1 MGNSSFFS
9 RLSAMFISALLFISN
24 FLFPG
29 SDWIADRINDASFF
43 VDTANTGAVMSNKV
57 SNFNS
62 WSSDGIP
69 TQTAYVNADPMQFV
83 EYIQLMQSTGGSVE
97 RDLFQDPL
105 NRNVLDDY
113 DFSKLITACHNVLAL
128 GAKPHIKTGNV
139 PLKLTTNPKI
149 GVFGVNVYPPDDYN
163 QYYTY
168 IAAVAGALV
177 DEFGLAEVQTWR
189 FGVLTEF
196 ENSDW
201 FMARSGNAQDS
212 FVAYCKLY
220 DYTLAAL
227 KSVLGAEV
235 IIGAHAMAVS
245 EGLWDE
251 CKFIEH
257 CATGTNWVTG
267 ETGSRIC
274 FLTASYYDSSPTKL
288 RDNNV
293 ADVVNALRA
302 KAESVGLSGL
312 LYGVDEGRIYGSA
325 KGAVDGQLLL
335 RIVGQTYQASYDARM
350 LRLLVENDIDYFSS
364 WGYTS
369 APMFGGYPS
378 VAYHVAEQYANVLSG
393 KTYLSHSVTKQHKIP
408 DAEVNMV
415 AGIDEAARTVGVM
428 AYNFKPAWKYNIS
441 ADLNV
446 TIKLPEGSNGTVTV
460 TRWVVDDDANFFDE
474 WEADRKT
481 YGIGADAFAWS
492 GDDPGVE
499 SVTTLQAP
507 WARDLYFETLRDK
520 YIEASRLIPVTT
532 TQSFTNG
539 QVTLES
545 KLAPY
550 AAVFYEIQY

>member
-1 MGNSSFFS
+1 MGSSNNFFS
-9 RLSAMFISALLFISN
+9 RLNAMFISFLLFISN
-24 FLFPG
+24 LLFPG

-43 VDTANTGAVMSNKV
+43 VDTANAGAIMGNKV
-57 SNFNS
+57 SNFNA
-62 WSSDGIP
+62 WSSLSVP
-69 TQTAYVNADPMQFV
+69 AETAYVNANPMQFV
-83 EYIQLMQSTGGSVE
+83 EYIQLMQCTGGSEE

-105 NRNVLDDY
+105 DRTVLDDY
-113 DFSKLITACHNVLAL
+113 DFSSLITACRNVLAL

-168 IAAVAGALV
+168 IAAIAAALV
-177 DEFGLAEVQTWR
+177 QEFGLAEVQTWR

-201 FMARSGNAQDS
+201 FMARSGNPQES

-227 KSVLGAEV
+227 QSVVGPEV

-251 CKFIEH
+251 GKFIEH

-302 KAESVGLSGL
+302 KAESAGLSGL

-325 KGAVDGQLLL
+325 KGGVDSQLL

-350 LRLLVENDIDYFSS
+350 LRLQVENGIDYFSS

-369 APMFGGYPS
+369 DAMFGGYPS

-393 KTYLSHSVTKQHKIP
+393 KNHLPHTLTKQHKIP
-408 DAEVNMV
+408 GAEVDLV
-415 AGIDEAARTVGVM
+415 AGIDETTRTVGVM
-428 AYNFKPAWKYNIS
+428 VYNFKPAWNYTIA
-441 ADLNV
+441 ADLRV
-446 TIKLPEGSNGTVTV
+446 DIKLPAGSGDTVIV
-460 TRWVVDDDANFFDE
+460 TCRIVDDNANFFDE
-474 WEADRKT
+474 WEADRKANN
-481 YGIGADAFAWS
+481 IGADAFAWS
-492 GDDPGVE
+492 CDDPAVE
-499 SVTTLQAP
+499 SFTTLQAP
-507 WARDLYFETLRDK
+507 WARDFYFENLRDS
-520 YIEASRLIPVTT
+520 YIEASRLVSETT
-532 TQSFTNG
+532 AYAVTNG
-539 QVTLES
+539 QITLAT
-545 KLAPY
+545 KLPPY
-550 AAVFYEIQY
+550 AAVFYEISY